1 MNHGAKW
8 VSAAMYDKRDMQAVE
23 FRALAGSFLWSTGAN
38 QYAGRYT
45 LGHFDLPMRNC
56 TIALDGRVV
65 VRTAFCKESLPD
77 DRTDPP
83 CRDADERP
91 ADYYDMTRVRP
102 EVAAAMRKDQRAW
115 PGLCARAKAVDD
127 EASFPT
133 DNYRDL
139 ADNGF
144 LGLSIP
150 QEFGG
155 WGFSMGEY
163 AMVGAEIA
171 KYCGATALTFNMHN
185 SSMAWSRFMYDMPNL
200 TRGTAAFAPLR
211 AKQFTRAMK
220 ERAIFS
226 QPISEGG
233 QNWTSKPNQTQCR
246 KVDGGWKINGFKKF
260 ASLAGYCDYYT
271 IVCTEVFEGSEPR
284 HEDTVLFVVH
294 KDAPGLT
301 VKGDWDPLGMRG
313 TNSRDLILKDVFV
326 TEDDLLMPN
335 GIFGKTLPNWPHMM
349 ATLSPTYM
357 GVAQGAYDFT
367 LAYLQGPRSRPAA
380 DRPADVCDQAGG
392 GVEDV
397 CAAGE
402 HAGAVVAGVFRGQGD
417 ALEGRGDADV
427 CRAVQRDGGGAG
439 DRRPGDPHLRRAVD
453 AEVAAAG
460 ADVPRQPLRRADA
473 ALYL

>member
-1 MNHGAKW
+1 M
-8 VSAAMYDKRDMQAVE
+8 
-23 FRALAGSFLWSTGAN
+23 ST
-38 QYAGRYT
+38 
-45 LGHFDLPMRNC
+45 
-56 TIALDGRVV
+56 
-65 VRTAFCKESLPD
+65 
-77 DRTDPP
+77 
-83 CRDADERP
+83 P
-91 ADYYDMTRVRP
+91 ADYYDLSRIRP
-102 EVAAAMRKDQRAW
+102 EVLAALEKINEMGPAFA
-115 PGLCARAKAVDD
+115 ARAKAVDD

-133 DNYRDL
+133 ANYKDL
-139 ADNGF
+139 ADAGF

-200 TRGTAAFAPLR
+200 TAEEKAAFAPLR
-211 AKQFTRAMK
+211 ERQFRRAMK
-220 ERAIFS
+220 ERAIYS

-246 KVDGGWKINGFKKF
+246 KVEGGWKINGFKKF

-271 IVCTEVFEGSEPR
+271 IVCTEVFEGQEPR

-294 KDAPGLT
+294 KDTPGLT

-367 LAYLQGPRSRPAA
+367 VAYLQGRIPGQPPIDRRMYATKRVAVSKMYARLANMRALWWQAFSEAKGMPGKAEVMRMYAA
-380 DRPADVCDQAGG
+380 QYNVMEGVQEIAAMAIRTGG
-392 GVEDV
+392 GQSMLRSLPLERMYRDSRCGALMLPYTSEIMEDYIGV
-397 CAAGE
+397 LALYEMDELDNAPGDE
-402 HAGAVVAGVFRGQGD
+402 GGARNS
-417 ALEGRGDADV
+417 LWRGDSGSL
-427 CRAVQRDGGGAG
+427 RA
-439 DRRPGDPHLRRAVD
+439 LR
-453 AEVAAAG
+453 
-460 ADVPRQPLRRADA
+460 
-473 ALYL
+473 

>member
-1 MNHGAKW
+1 MN
-8 VSAAMYDKRDMQAVE
+8 VQTPVAVI
-23 FRALAGSFLWSTGAN
+23 
-38 QYAGRYT
+38 
-45 LGHFDLPMRNC
+45 PMSN
-56 TIALDGRVV
+56 
-65 VRTAFCKESLPD
+65 
-77 DRTDPP
+77 
-83 CRDADERP
+83 P

-102 EVAAAMRKDQRAW
+102 EVAEAMRKINELGPVFA
-115 PGLCARAKAVDD
+115 ARAKAVDD

-139 ADNGF
+139 ADHGF

-155 WGFSMGEY
+155 WGFTMGEY

-200 TRGTAAFAPLR
+200 SDAERAAFAPLR
-211 AKQFTRAMK
+211 EKQFRRAMK
-220 ERAIFS
+220 ERAIYS

-246 KVDGGWKINGFKKF
+246 AVEGGWKINGFKKF

-271 IVCTEVFEGSEPR
+271 IVCTEVFEGVEPR

-294 KDAPGLT
+294 KDAVGLT

-326 TEDDLLMPN
+326 TEDDLLMPR

-367 LAYLQGPRSRPAA
+367 IAYLQGRVPGQPPIDRRMYATKRVAVSKMYARLANMRALWWQAFGEAKGMPGKAEVMRMYAAQYNVMEGVQEIAAMAIRTCGGQSMLKSLPLERMYRDSRCGALMLPYTSEIMEDYIGVLALYPMDELDTA
-380 DRPADVCDQAGG
+380 PCDEGG
-392 GVEDV
+392 
-397 CAAGE
+397 A
-402 HAGAVVAGVFRGQGD
+402 RNS
-417 ALEGRGDADV
+417 LWRGDSGSLKA
-427 CRAVQRDGGGAG
+427 
-439 DRRPGDPHLRRAVD
+439 LR
-453 AEVAAAG
+453 
-460 ADVPRQPLRRADA
+460 
-473 ALYL
+473 

>member
-1 MNHGAKW
+1 M
-8 VSAAMYDKRDMQAVE
+8 
-23 FRALAGSFLWSTGAN
+23 ST
-38 QYAGRYT
+38 
-45 LGHFDLPMRNC
+45 
-56 TIALDGRVV
+56 
-65 VRTAFCKESLPD
+65 
-77 DRTDPP
+77 
-83 CRDADERP
+83 P
-91 ADYYDMTRVRP
+91 ADYYDLSRVRP
-102 EVAAAMRKDQRAW
+102 EVIAALDKINAMGPAF
-115 PGLCARAKAVDD
+115 AIRAKAVDD

-133 DNYRDL
+133 ENYKDL
-139 ADNGF
+139 ADAGF

-200 TRGTAAFAPLR
+200 SAEEKAAFAPLR
-211 AKQFTRAMK
+211 EKQFRRAMK
-220 ERAIFS
+220 ERAIYS

-246 KVDGGWKINGFKKF
+246 KVEGGWKINGFKKF

-271 IVCTEVFEGSEPR
+271 IVCTEVFEGMEPR

-294 KDAPGLT
+294 KDTAGLT

-367 LAYLQGPRSRPAA
+367 VAYLQGKIPGQPPIDRRMYATKRVAVSKMYARLANMRALWWQAEVMRMYAAQYNVMEGVQEIAAMAIRTCGGQSMLKSLPLERMYRDSRCGALMLPYTSEIMEDYIGVLALYDMDELDHA
-380 DRPADVCDQAGG
+380 PGDEGG
-392 GVEDV
+392 
-397 CAAGE
+397 A
-402 HAGAVVAGVFRGQGD
+402 RNS
-417 ALEGRGDADV
+417 LWRGDSGAL
-427 CRAVQRDGGGAG
+427 RA
-439 DRRPGDPHLRRAVD
+439 LR
-453 AEVAAAG
+453 
-460 ADVPRQPLRRADA
+460 
-473 ALYL
+473 